1 MAKKEKES
9 EEKQVEQSVYSKRAV
24 LNMPKYIR
32 YYDLLSVILDGV
44 TQYTLDDVDKKLS
57 KFLNGM
63 A

>member
-1 MAKKEKES
+1 MAKKDKAA

-44 TQYTLDDVDKKLS
+44 TQYTLDDVDEKLS
-57 KFLNGM
+57 RFLNSR

>member
-44 TQYTLDDVDKKLS
+44 TQYTLDDVDEKLS
-57 KFLNGM
+57 KFLNSK

>member
-1 MAKKEKES
+1 MEKKDKS
-9 EEKQVEQSVYSKRAV
+9 AEEKQVEQSVYSKRAV

-44 TQYTLDDVDKKLS
+44 SQYTLDDVDEKLS
-57 KFLNGM
+57 KFLNSK

>member
-1 MAKKEKES
+1 MAKKEKEA
-9 EEKQVEQSVYSKRAV
+9 EYKQVNQSVYSKRAV

-44 TQYTLDDVDKKLS
+44 SQYTLDDVDEKLS

>member
-1 MAKKEKES
+1 MAKKDKAA

-44 TQYTLDDVDKKLS
+44 TQYTLDNVDEKLS
-57 KFLNGM
+57 RFLNSR

>member
-1 MAKKEKES
+1 MAKKEKDS

-44 TQYTLDDVDKKLS
+44 TQYTLDDVDEKLS
-57 KFLNGM
+57 KFLNSK

>member
-1 MAKKEKES
+1 MAKKEKEA
-9 EEKQVEQSVYSKRAV
+9 EYKQVNQSVYSKRAV

-44 TQYTLDDVDKKLS
+44 SQYTLDDVAEKLS

>member
-1 MAKKEKES
+1 MAKKEKAT

-44 TQYTLDDVDKKLS
+44 TQYTLDDVDEKLS
-57 KFLNGM
+57 KFLNSR

>member
-9 EEKQVEQSVYSKRAV
+9 EDKQVEQSVYSKRAV

-44 TQYTLDDVDKKLS
+44 TQYTLDDVDEKLS
-57 KFLNGM
+57 KFLNSK

>member
-1 MAKKEKES
+1 MEKKEKES
-9 EEKQVEQSVYSKRAV
+9 EDKQVNQSVYSKRAV

-44 TQYTLDDVDKKLS
+44 SQYTLDDVDEKLS
-57 KFLNGM
+57 KFLNGK

>member
-9 EEKQVEQSVYSKRAV
+9 EDKQVNQSVYSKRAV

-44 TQYTLDDVDKKLS
+44 SQYTLDDVDEKLS

>member
-9 EEKQVEQSVYSKRAV
+9 EDKQVNQSVYSKRAV

-32 YYDLLSVILDGV
+32 YHDLLSVILDGV
-44 TQYTLDDVDKKLS
+44 TQYTLDDVDEKLS
-57 KFLNGM
+57 KFLNSK

>member
-1 MAKKEKES
+1 MAKKDKAAED
-9 EEKQVEQSVYSKRAV
+9 KQVEQSVYSKRAV

-44 TQYTLDDVDKKLS
+44 AQYTLDDVDEKLR
-57 KFLNGM
+57 KFLNSR